1 MILQLTEF
9 WGLAEDNDLKEDKCL
24 MFWFFFS

>member
-9 WGLAEDNDLKEDKCL
+9 WGIVEDHDLKEDKYL
-24 MFWFFFS
+24 MFWGFFS